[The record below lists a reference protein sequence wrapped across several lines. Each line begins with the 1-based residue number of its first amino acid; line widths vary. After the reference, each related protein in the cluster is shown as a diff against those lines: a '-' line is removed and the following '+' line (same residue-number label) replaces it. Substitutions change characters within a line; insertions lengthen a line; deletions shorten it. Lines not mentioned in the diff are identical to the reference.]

1 MTKNDII
8 DILGDGYTTE
18 DIRVVIRRLKDDYEY
33 ALRSSVTKDELLAQ
47 LEDVSKSDLI
57 EVLDETY
64 PDWAE
69 EESEEDEE
77 ESDDEEGEEEE
88 EDEDEEEEDEV

>member
-18 DIRVVIRRLKDDYEY
+18 DIRVVIRQLKDDYEY
-33 ALRSSVTKDELLAQ
+33 DLRSSVTKDELLAQ

-77 ESDDEEGEEEE
+77 ESDDEEEE

>member
-33 ALRSSVTKDELLAQ
+33 DLRSSVTKDELLMQ
-47 LEDVSKSDLI
+47 LQEVSKSDLI

-77 ESDDEEGEEEE
+77 ESDDEEED